1 MPCAQH
7 QENICKSGQVKL
19 EFLLLSLIRQGLEKD
34 LERNIVYI

>member
-7 QENICKSGQVKL
+7 EEIICKSGQVKL
-19 EFLLLSLIRQGLEKD
+19 EFLLLIRHGLEKD